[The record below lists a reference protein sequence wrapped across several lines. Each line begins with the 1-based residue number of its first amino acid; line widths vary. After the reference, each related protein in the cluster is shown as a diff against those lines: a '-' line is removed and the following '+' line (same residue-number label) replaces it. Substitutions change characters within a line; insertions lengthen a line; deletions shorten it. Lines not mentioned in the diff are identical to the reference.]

1 MKLPPITRPP
11 ILKWQTF
18 QPRFVDFYWKCWL
31 PKGLSLSLPAYL
43 PVPRYLAQ
51 ELHALLPYVQ
61 AEVLHAVAH
70 DEVGHLQNHV
80 VAAYL
85 VEGLLADADVRSLEL
100 HDDER
105 APVMVVE
112 YGIGTALH
120 AVLLQAYLVPQAGQ
134 GVAQMLRHPVREMLP
149 HPFLG
154 REHHPAAAHKVPD
167 VEAFLAPFQ
176 SYVGR
181 GEVQFQHRCEIWSKE
196 GGVLLPIHSF
206 CLSLHEQRYD

>member
-1 MKLPPITRPP
+1 MLT
-11 ILKWQTF
+11 
-18 QPRFVDFYWKCWL
+18 FYWKCWL
-31 PKGLSLSLPAYL
+31 PKGLSSSLAAYL
-43 PVPRYLAQ
+43 PVPRYFAQ

-196 GGVLLPIHSF
+196 RGVLPV
-206 CLSLHEQRYD
+206 CLFYFSTLRSLDSSRIFIC